1 MSTER
6 AAAVTS
12 FALRHRAAVVVVW
25 SLVLLLGGA
34 AAVAGLG
41 RLDQSFTASGGPGH
55 RANQA
60 IQERYGNGAAVAPLV
75 AVVTWPAG
83 TDVRAPATAAR
94 VASAVG
100 RAAGPGAR
108 TVSYAGTGD
117 EGFVGADGRTVYALV
132 YPGAGKPDLAG
143 LTAVE
148 EAAGTLRTGVR
159 SALPEARVE
168 VTGVLPLQ
176 HDSAV
181 AGPGAWALAAKAACA
196 LGLIALLVL
205 AFRSPVGAL
214 APLLL
219 AAVTS
224 VAALVLVEAVAGFT
238 EISFVVVYLVPV
250 TALVLAVHR
259 WAQPPGTTA
268 RSAVAGG
275 AVGAAACAVL
285 ALFPAAFLRSVGIA
299 GLAVCAV
306 GTVAALTLAPVL
318 RSKTPRIDA
327 PRPGRRSRAVPA
339 ALGLTLLVLL
349 TGAATQLRVGNP
361 EARALVANGPARDGL
376 DLLAAAGVPTGTLNP
391 LEVLVPEGVDAK
403 AVAARAA
410 RVPGVLLAAAPA
422 DAGWHRAGSAV
433 VVVVPEEEP
442 MTAAGAT
449 TVTALRSAL
458 AGAGPDGAGTGA
470 GPDGAGTGAGPDG
483 AGTGAGPDGAGTG
496 AGPGG
501 TGAGAGPGG
510 TGTAAGLGTAGTGAG
525 GPVLVGGSGVV
536 DRDLVDG
543 VYGLLPYAVPAAALA
558 AFGVLVAFTAAGAA
572 ARAAAGALLAATA
585 SAGALTVL
593 WQWGPA
599 DTGAVTGWVPLVV
612 GVFAFCVSVDRAVA
626 STAGGPPW
634 AGPVA
639 AGAGALAVLAVG
651 IGPQVELAL
660 LVSGFAM
667 AATLDALAGRRL
679 TVPGSG
685 PTSGPAAVPRSSPQ
699 LV

>member
-1 MSTER
+1 MSTEQ
-6 AAAVTS
+6 AVRIRD
-12 FALRHRAAVVVVW
+12 FALRHRTSFGVVW
-25 SLVLLLGGA
+25 LLVLLLGGA
-34 AAVAGLG
+34 AAVLGLG

-75 AVVTWPAG
+75 AVASWPAA
-83 TDVRAPATAAR
+83 TDVRAPDTAGRFAD
-94 VASAVG
+94 AVR

-117 EGFVGADGRTVYALV
+117 EGFLGADGRTVYALV

-148 EAAGTLRTGVR
+148 EAAGTLRTGLR

-181 AGPGAWALAAKAACA
+181 AGPGAVALAVKAACV
-196 LGLIALLVL
+196 LGLLGLLVL
-205 AFRSPVGAL
+205 AFRSPLGVL

-219 AAVTS
+219 AGVTS
-224 VAALVLVEAVAGFT
+224 VGALVLVEAVAGFT
-238 EISFVVVYLVPV
+238 EISFIVVYLVPV

-259 WAQPPGTTA
+259 WAQPPETAA
-268 RSAVAGG
+268 RSAVAAG
-275 AVGAAACAVL
+275 AAGAAACAVL
-285 ALFPAAFLRSVGIA
+285 ALFPAAFLRSVGVA
-299 GLAVCAV
+299 GLAVWAV
-306 GTVAALTLAPVL
+306 GTAAALTLTPVL
-318 RSKTPRIDA
+318 RSVATRPTRAAGTRRTTGTPWTTRTARTPRTAGTA
-327 PRPGRRSRAVPA
+327 PVGAGRRSRPIPA
-339 ALGLTLLVLL
+339 AVGLTLLVLL

-361 EARALVANGPARDGL
+361 EAHALVASGPARDGL
-376 DLLAAAGVPTGTLNP
+376 DRLTTAGVPSGVLNP
-391 LEVLVPEGVDAK
+391 LEVLIPAGADAE

-422 DAGWHRAGSAV
+422 AAEWRRDGSAV
-433 VVVVPEEEP
+433 VVVVPQKEP
-442 MTAAGAT
+442 MTAAGAA

-458 AGAGPDGAGTGA
+458 S
-470 GPDGAGTGAGPDG
+470 
-483 AGTGAGPDGAGTG
+483 
-496 AGPGG
+496 GG
-501 TGAGAGPGG
+501 TPSAP
-510 TGTAAGLGTAGTGAG
+510 
-525 GPVLVGGSGVV
+525 VGGSGVV

-558 AFGVLVAFTAAGAA
+558 ALLALAALTTAGTAT
-572 ARAAAGALLAATA
+572 RAVFRALLAAVA
-585 SAGALTVL
+585 AAGALTVL
-593 WQWGPA
+593 WQGGPP

-612 GVFAFCVSVDRAVA
+612 GAFAFCVSLDRSVA
-626 STAGGPPW
+626 SAAGGPSW

-639 AGAGALAVLAVG
+639 AGAGALAVLAAG

-667 AATLDALAGRRL
+667 AVLLDALAGGRL
-679 TVPGSG
+679 TPSMTPAR
-685 PTSGPAAVPRSSPQ
+685 PTYRSSFQ

>member
-6 AAAVTS
+6 ASAVTA
-12 FALRHRAAVVVVW
+12 FALRHRVAVIVVW

-60 IQERYGNGAAVAPLV
+60 VQERYGNGAAVAPLV
-75 AVVTWPAG
+75 AVVVWPAG

-196 LGLIALLVL
+196 LGLVALLVL
-205 AFRSPVGAL
+205 AFRSPGGAL

-219 AAVTS
+219 AAATS
-224 VAALVLVEAVAGFT
+224 VGALVLVEAVAGFT

-259 WAQPPGTTA
+259 WAQPPGTAA

-275 AVGAAACAVL
+275 AAGAAACAVL
-285 ALFPAAFLRSVGIA
+285 ALFPAAFLRSVGTA

-306 GTVAALTLAPVL
+306 GTAAALTLAPVL

-327 PRPGRRSRAVPA
+327 SRPGRRSRAVPA

-361 EARALVANGPARDGL
+361 EARALVASGPARDGL
-376 DLLAAAGVPTGTLNP
+376 DLLAAAGVPTGALNP
-391 LEVLVPEGVDAK
+391 LEVLVPEGVDAE

-410 RVPGVLLAAAPA
+410 RVPGVLLAAAPT
-422 DAGWHRAGSAV
+422 DAGWRRAGSAV

-442 MTAAGAT
+442 MTAAGAM
-449 TVTALRSAL
+449 TVTALRATLAGAGRGGAGTGLDGSTGTGAG
-458 AGAGPDGAGTGA
+458 AGAGPDGTGA
-470 GPDGAGTGAGPDG
+470 GAGPAG
-483 AGTGAGPDGAGTG
+483 A
-496 AGPGG
+496 G

-510 TGTAAGLGTAGTGAG
+510 AGAG
-525 GPVLVGGSGVV
+525 PDRPVLVGGSGVV

-572 ARAAAGALLAATA
+572 ARAVAGALLAATA

-612 GVFAFCVSVDRAVA
+612 GVFAFCVSLDRAVA
-626 STAGGPPW
+626 SAAGGPPW

-667 AATLDALAGRRL
+667 AGTLDALGGRRL
-679 TVPGSG
+679 TARGSG
-685 PTSGPAAVPRSSPQ
+685 PTGGPAVVPRSSSQ

>member
-6 AAAVTS
+6 LCSVEA
-12 FALRHRAAVVVVW
+12 FALRHRVAVVVVW
-25 SLVLLLGGA
+25 ALVLLLGGA

-60 IQERYGNGAAVAPLV
+60 VQERYGNGAAVAPLV
-75 AVVTWPAG
+75 AVATWPAG
-83 TDVRAPATAAR
+83 ADVRAPGTAGR
-94 VASAVG
+94 FASAVG

-117 EGFVGADGRTVYALV
+117 EGFLGADGRTVYALV
-132 YPGAGKPDLAG
+132 YPGAGKPDLSG

-148 EAAGTLRTGVR
+148 EAAGTLRAGLR
-159 SALPEARVE
+159 SALPEAWVD
-168 VTGVLPLQ
+168 VTGVLPLT

-181 AGPGAWALAAKAACA
+181 AGPGPLALAAKAACA
-196 LGLIALLVL
+196 LGLLVLLVL
-205 AFRSPVGAL
+205 AFRSAAGAL
-214 APLLL
+214 VPLLL
-219 AAVTS
+219 AGVTS
-224 VAALVLVEAVAGFT
+224 AGALVLVEAVAGFT
-238 EISFVVVYLVPV
+238 EISFIVVYLVPV

-259 WAQPPGTTA
+259 WAQPPGPVA
-268 RSAVAGG
+268 RSGVVGG
-275 AVGAAACAVL
+275 AAGAAACAAL

-306 GTVAALTLAPVL
+306 GTAAALTLTPVL
-318 RSKTPRIDA
+318 RSALTLTPVLRSA
-327 PRPGRRSRAVPA
+327 LLRGGAARPAAVRVGWRPRAVPA

-349 TGAATQLRVGNP
+349 SGAATQLRVGNP
-361 EARALVANGPARDGL
+361 EARALVAIGPARDGL
-376 DLLAAAGVPTGTLNP
+376 DRLTAAGVPTGALNP
-391 LEVLVPEGVDAK
+391 LEVLVPEGVDAR
-403 AVAARAA
+403 AVATRAA
-410 RVPGVLLAAAPA
+410 RVPGVLLAAAPTA
-422 DAGWHRAGSAV
+422 PEWRRSGSTL

-442 MTAAGAT
+442 MTSAGAA

-458 AGAGPDGAGTGA
+458 AGPDDTGSDAGLEGAGHEGGGHDGARADAGHDGARAGA
-470 GPDGAGTGAGPDG
+470 GPDDTDA
-483 AGTGAGPDGAGTG
+483 
-496 AGPGG
+496 
-501 TGAGAGPGG
+501 
-510 TGTAAGLGTAGTGAG
+510 
-525 GPVLVGGSGVV
+525 PVLVGGSGVV

-543 VYGLLPYAVPAAALA
+543 VYRLLPYAVPAAALA
-558 AFGVLVAFTAAGAA
+558 AFGVLAAFTAAGAA
-572 ARAAAGALLAATA
+572 ARAVAGGLLAAAA

-599 DTGAVTGWVPLVV
+599 GTGAVTGWVPLVV
-612 GVFAFCVSVDRAVA
+612 GVFAFCVSLDRAVA
-626 STAGGPPW
+626 SAAGGPPW

-667 AATLDALAGRRL
+667 AATLDALAGRWL
-679 TVPGSG
+679 AVPPSG
-685 PTSGPAAVPRSSPQ
+685 PVVVLRSSPR

>member
-6 AAAVTS
+6 FRAVEE
-12 FALRHRAAVVVVW
+12 FALRHRVAMVVVW

-60 IQERYGNGAAVAPLV
+60 VQERYGNGAAVAPLV
-75 AVVTWPAG
+75 AVATWPTAA
-83 TDVRAPATAAR
+83 DVRAPGTAGR
-94 VASAVG
+94 FASAVG
-100 RAAGPGAR
+100 RVAGPGAR

-117 EGFVGADGRTVYALV
+117 EGFLGADGRTVYALV

-148 EAAGTLRTGVR
+148 EAAGTLRAGLR
-159 SALPEARVE
+159 SALPEARVD
-168 VTGVLPLQ
+168 VTGVLPLT

-181 AGPGAWALAAKAACA
+181 AGPGPLALAAKAACA
-196 LGLIALLVL
+196 LGLLVLLVL

-219 AAVTS
+219 AGVTS
-224 VAALVLVEAVAGFT
+224 VGALVLVEAVAGFT
-238 EISFVVVYLVPV
+238 EISFIVVYLVPV

-259 WAQPPGTTA
+259 WAQPPGPAA
-268 RSAVAGG
+268 RSGVAGG
-275 AVGAAACAVL
+275 AAGAAACAVL

-306 GTVAALTLAPVL
+306 GTAASLTLTPML
-318 RSKTPRIDA
+318 RSAQRRGGA
-327 PRPGRRSRAVPA
+327 ARSAAVRVGWRPRAVPA
-339 ALGLTLLVLL
+339 ALGLALLVVLA
-349 TGAATQLRVGNP
+349 GAATQLRVGNP
-361 EARALVANGPARDGL
+361 EARALVASGPARDGL
-376 DLLAAAGVPTGTLNP
+376 DRLTAAGVPTGALNP
-391 LEVLVPEGVDAK
+391 LEVLVPGGVDAR

-410 RVPGVLLAAAPA
+410 RVPGVLLAAAPTA
-422 DAGWHRAGSAV
+422 PDWRNAGSAL

-442 MTAAGAT
+442 MTAAGAA
-449 TVTALRSAL
+449 TVTALCSAL
-458 AGAGPDGAGTGA
+458 AGPDDTGSDAGHEGAGLDGAKHDSTRARAGHDGAGH
-470 GPDGAGTGAGPDG
+470 DGTDA
-483 AGTGAGPDGAGTG
+483 
-496 AGPGG
+496 
-501 TGAGAGPGG
+501 
-510 TGTAAGLGTAGTGAG
+510 
-525 GPVLVGGSGVV
+525 PVLVGGSGVV
-536 DRDLVDG
+536 DRDLVVG

-558 AFGVLVAFTAAGAA
+558 AFGVLAAFTAAGAA
-572 ARAAAGALLAATA
+572 ARAVAGGLLAAAA

-599 DTGAVTGWVPLVV
+599 GTGAVTGWVPLVV
-612 GVFAFCVSVDRAVA
+612 GVFAFCVSLERAVA
-626 STAGGPPW
+626 SASGGPPW

-667 AATLDALAGRRL
+667 AATLDALSGRRL
-679 TVPGSG
+679 AVP
-685 PTSGPAAVPRSSPQ
+685 PSGPAAVLRSSPR

>member
-6 AAAVTS
+6 FRSVEE
-12 FALRHRAAVVVVW
+12 FALRRRVAVVVVW

-75 AVVTWPAG
+75 AVATWPAAA
-83 TDVRAPATAAR
+83 DVRAPGTAGR
-94 VASAVG
+94 FASAVG

-117 EGFVGADGRTVYALV
+117 EGFLGADGRTVYALV

-148 EAAGTLRTGVR
+148 EAAGTLRAGLR
-159 SALPEARVE
+159 SALPEARVD
-168 VTGVLPLQ
+168 VTGVLPLT

-181 AGPGAWALAAKAACA
+181 AGPGPVALAAKAACA
-196 LGLIALLVL
+196 LGLLVLLVL

-219 AAVTS
+219 AGVTS
-224 VAALVLVEAVAGFT
+224 AGALVLVEAVAGFT
-238 EISFVVVYLVPV
+238 EISFIVVYLVPV

-259 WAQPPGTTA
+259 WAQPPGPAA
-268 RSAVAGG
+268 RSGVAGG
-275 AVGAAACAVL
+275 AAGGAACAAL

-306 GTVAALTLAPVL
+306 GTAASLTLTPVL
-318 RSKTPRIDA
+318 RSALLRGGAARPAAVRVGWRPRGVPA
-327 PRPGRRSRAVPA
+327 AVRVGRRPRAVPA
-339 ALGLTLLVLL
+339 ALGLALLVVLA
-349 TGAATQLRVGNP
+349 GAATQLRVGNP
-361 EARALVANGPARDGL
+361 EARALVASGPARDGL
-376 DLLAAAGVPTGTLNP
+376 DRLTAAGVPTGALNP
-391 LEVLVPEGVDAK
+391 LEVLVPGGVDAR

-410 RVPGVLLAAAPA
+410 RVPGVLLAAAPTA
-422 DAGWHRAGSAV
+422 PDWRRAGSAL

-442 MTAAGAT
+442 MTAAGAA

-458 AGAGPDGAGTGA
+458 AGPDGTGSAAGHEGA
-470 GPDGAGTGAGPDG
+470 ALDGAKHDSTR
-483 AGTGAGPDGAGTG
+483 
-496 AGPGG
+496 
-501 TGAGAGPGG
+501 AGAGHDGAKHDGLRADAGHDG
-510 TGTAAGLGTAGTGAG
+510 TDA
-525 GPVLVGGSGVV
+525 PVLVGGSGVV

-558 AFGVLVAFTAAGAA
+558 AFGVLAAFTAAGAA
-572 ARAAAGALLAATA
+572 ARAVAGGLLAAAA

-599 DTGAVTGWVPLVV
+599 GTGAVTGWVPLVV
-612 GVFAFCVSVDRAVA
+612 GVFAFCVSLERAVA
-626 STAGGPPW
+626 SAAGGPPG

-639 AGAGALAVLAVG
+639 AGAGALTVLAVG

-679 TVPGSG
+679 AVPPSG
-685 PTSGPAAVPRSSPQ
+685 PVAVLRSSPR